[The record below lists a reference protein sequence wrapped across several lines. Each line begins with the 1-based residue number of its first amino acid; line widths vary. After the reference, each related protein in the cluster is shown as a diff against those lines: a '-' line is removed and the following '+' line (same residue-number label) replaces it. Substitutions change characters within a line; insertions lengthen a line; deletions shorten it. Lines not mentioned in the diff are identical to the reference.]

1 MAPPPSNIQRARASL
16 LGEPAPSQF
25 FQPTVPVGS
34 SPSAFGGAITPGFA
48 ARLNQDTAKY
58 RSEMDDIQTRLAQN
72 QLTRAQAG
80 SAGRLLPFS
89 EAAAIAQAKLNAD
102 QYAASQG
109 LIPAQTEAA
118 RGQLQL
124 GTERSRLELQ
134 DLPGEFEAKQQQRTA
149 QSQYAESAAD
159 SAYLKRL
166 GDDPDAIAVYQA
178 FSEPGAAGYGILNRE
193 GARRKAA
200 TEAIGVMKS
209 KPLIEAIDFATQNRP
224 GLRDKLVMPILDP
237 STGIQIGEKI
247 RPDADRNLI
256 ASFRNQFNQAR
267 TRLSEQKEQRIAR
280 GQQRG
285 EALRAT
291 QALFEE
297 AKDRLRDASGDEEA
311 TKAAKTDLERLRKI
325 LNRYLDED
333 EMPDAGS
340 GGTGDPTSMF

>member
-1 MAPPPSNIQRARASL
+1 
-16 LGEPAPSQF
+16 
-25 FQPTVPVGS
+25 
-34 SPSAFGGAITPGFA
+34 
-48 ARLNQDTAKY
+48 
-58 RSEMDDIQTRLAQN
+58 MDDIQTRLAQN

-134 DLPGEFEAKQQQRTA
+134 DLPGEFEAQRQQRMI

-166 GDDPDAIAVYQA
+166 GDDPDALAVYQA
-178 FSEPGAAGYGILNRE
+178 FSEPGAVGGGVLSRE
-193 GARRKAA
+193 GQRRLAMA
-200 TEAIGVMKS
+200 EALRVAQS
-209 KPLIEAIDFATQNRP
+209 KPYIEAIDFATQGKP
-224 GLRDKLVMPILDP
+224 GLRQQFIEPIIDPVTKLP
-237 STGIQIGEKI
+237 IGERIK
-247 RPDADRNLI
+247 PDADRNAL
-256 ASFRNQFNQAR
+256 AAYMNQSRQAR
-267 TRLSEQKEQRIAR
+267 TRLAEQKEQRIAR

-311 TKAAKTDLERLRKI
+311 TKAAKSDLERLRKI

-340 GGTGDPTSMF
+340 GETGDPTSMF